1 MKKIIKIIKRE
12 FLTRVTTR
20 GFIIGTVL
28 GPVFIIGMMLG
39 PAYFMSLSSQKALT
53 FRVVDYSGT
62 MLDELPKAFPDTLD
76 NGQPRFIFS
85 PLDPDVYRQKK
96 DAVRVDIE
104 NGLIDAALIIP
115 KNILEGGEITYLA
128 KSVGDID
135 LIQTIRNNF
144 SDVVNNRRL
153 KNAGLDPQKIS
164 ELTRKVSIKTVKV
177 MKGEEKA
184 RGFEQEYFTSL
195 IFLMILY
202 MTIIFYG
209 QAIVRGVTEEKTSR
223 VVEILLSSTNSFQLM
238 MGKLFGVGA
247 VGLTQY
253 VIWGLMSLGAFF
265 FATASMPAMADYISV
280 SPVVLLYFI
289 VFFIIGFFTF
299 STLFAAVGALCS
311 DMQDIQSFSTPVTFL
326 IIIPFIISFM
336 IIKDPTTSTAQILSF
351 IPFFTPLIMF
361 LRISLVMPPAWEI
374 ITSIAINVLTITG
387 IIWLAARVFRVGIL
401 MYGKRPTVPEIIKW
415 IRYSG

>member
-1 MKKIIKIIKRE
+1 MKKIFKIVKRE

-39 PAYFMSLSSQKALT
+39 PAYFMSMSSQKALT
-53 FRVVDYSGT
+53 FRVVDYSGII
-62 MLDELPKAFPDTLD
+62 LKELPKAFPDTLD

-85 PLDPDVYRQKK
+85 ALDPDVYQQKK
-96 DAVRVDIE
+96 EAVRADIE

-115 KNILEGGEITYLA
+115 GDILEGGKITYLA

-135 LIQTIRNNF
+135 LIQKIRNNL
-144 SDVVNNRRL
+144 SDVVNNWRL
-153 KNAGLDPQKIS
+153 KDAGMDPEKIY

-177 MKGEEKA
+177 VKGQEKA
-184 RGFEQEYFTSL
+184 RGFQQEYFTSL
-195 IFLMILY
+195 IFLMMLY
-202 MTIIFYG
+202 MTILFYG

-223 VVEILLSSTNSFQLM
+223 IVEILLSSTNSFQLM

-253 VIWGLMSLGAFF
+253 IIWGLMSMAAFF
-265 FATASMPAMADYISV
+265 FATSSMPAMADYISV
-280 SPVVLLYFI
+280 SPVILLYFI

-374 ITSIAINVLTITG
+374 ITSIAINVVTITG
-387 IIWLAARVFRVGIL
+387 IIWMAARVFRVGIL

-415 IRYSG
+415 IRYS